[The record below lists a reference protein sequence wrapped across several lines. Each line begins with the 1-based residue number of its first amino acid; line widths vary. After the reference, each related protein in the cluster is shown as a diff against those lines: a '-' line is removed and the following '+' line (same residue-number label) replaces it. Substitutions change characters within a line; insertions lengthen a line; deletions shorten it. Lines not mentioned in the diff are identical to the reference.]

1 MREIKCAVFDLDGT
15 LTQSEE
21 GIFNCVRYALDQM
34 GMPQHD
40 EAVMRRFVGPPLGW
54 SFREYSGMNEAQ
66 VEQALKLFRKRYNDV
81 GLFENQVYPGIRR
94 LLRTLKQE
102 GWYVAVA
109 TGKPEIPAKRIL
121 AYFHLD
127 RYFDRIVGTHEHQAA
142 EKKEMIINALPEKWD
157 EAWMIGDRSFDVDGG
172 RAVGIHTI
180 GVGYGYGTEEELR
193 GCGCDHYAETV
204 QDVMDILC
212 PGAKAPKGYF
222 VSMEGLDGA
231 GKSTQIALLT
241 QELERFGFEVKH
253 SREPGGCPVAEK
265 IRDLLLDRENAAMA
279 PMTEAL
285 LYAASRAQHVREV
298 IRPTLAEGKLLL
310 CDRFVDSSVAYQGGG
325 RQLGVEQVLAMNE
338 PAVDGTL
345 PCATVYLELEH
356 RQALKR
362 RTAASTPD
370 RIEMETEQF
379 HARVEAAYHALI
391 ARDPERF
398 VVVDAARAPEEIARD
413 VLTGVLAKLTEAEE

>member
-1 MREIKCAVFDLDGT
+1 M
-15 LTQSEE
+15 
-21 GIFNCVRYALDQM
+21 
-34 GMPQHD
+34 
-40 EAVMRRFVGPPLGW
+40 
-54 SFREYSGMNEAQ
+54 
-66 VEQALKLFRKRYNDV
+66 
-81 GLFENQVYPGIRR
+81 
-94 LLRTLKQE
+94 
-102 GWYVAVA
+102 
-109 TGKPEIPAKRIL
+109 
-121 AYFHLD
+121 
-127 RYFDRIVGTHEHQAA
+127 
-142 EKKEMIINALPEKWD
+142 
-157 EAWMIGDRSFDVDGG
+157 
-172 RAVGIHTI
+172 
-180 GVGYGYGTEEELR
+180 
-193 GCGCDHYAETV
+193 
-204 QDVMDILC
+204 
-212 PGAKAPKGYF
+212 
-222 VSMEGLDGA
+222 
-231 GKSTQIALLT
+231 
-241 QELERFGFEVKH
+241 
-253 SREPGGCPVAEK
+253 AEK

-279 PMTEAL
+279 PVTEVL

-398 VVVDAARAPEEIARD
+398 VVVDAARTPEEIARD